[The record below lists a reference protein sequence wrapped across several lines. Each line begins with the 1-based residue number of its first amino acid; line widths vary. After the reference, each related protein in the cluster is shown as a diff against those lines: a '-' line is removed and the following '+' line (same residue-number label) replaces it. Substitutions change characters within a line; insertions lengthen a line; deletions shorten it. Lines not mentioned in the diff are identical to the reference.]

1 MATGAPLSDSDQR
14 LWATLAHVGGILFWF
29 VPSLVIWLVFKGR
42 GQFVEEQAKEALN
55 FQILL
60 TIAYIVGWI
69 TSIIGI
75 GVLILAIVGLGGLIF
90 MILAGV
96 AANKGVAY
104 RYPLNWRLVS

>member
-1 MATGAPLSDSDQR
+1 M
-14 LWATLAHVGGILFWF
+14 WATLSHVGGILFWF

-60 TIAYIVGWI
+60 TIAYVVGWI
-69 TSIIGI
+69 TSFIGI
-75 GVLILAIVGLGGLIF
+75 GILILVAVGIGGLVF
-90 MILAGV
+90 MILAGI

-104 RYPLNWRLVS
+104 RYPITLRLIK